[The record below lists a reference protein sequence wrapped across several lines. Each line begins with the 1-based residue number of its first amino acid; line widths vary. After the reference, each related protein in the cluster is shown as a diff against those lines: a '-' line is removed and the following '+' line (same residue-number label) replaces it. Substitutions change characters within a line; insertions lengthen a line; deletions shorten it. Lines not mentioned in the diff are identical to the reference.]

1 MPAAAMLRL
10 LSAGSYQ
17 VPALRPEEEE
27 LDDGLHRVNLIIT
40 AFRFASLHL
49 LIFVTNSFLYL
60 SGCSG
65 IYQERVRKEARS
77 FPEPRQDFFLRPK
90 FRVKHEV
97 LSSLHTLIVQ
107 GTLDSRKQL
116 FEELLWEHRDLSEAF
131 SALERTLGK
140 CQG

>member
-27 LDDGLHRVNLIIT
+27 PDGGLHRVNLIIT

-65 IYQERVRKEARS
+65 TYQERVRKEAGS
-77 FPEPRQDFFLRPK
+77 FRGCRQD
-90 FRVKHEV
+90 
-97 LSSLHTLIVQ
+97 LSSSSSKS
-107 GTLDSRKQL
+107 GTIWCRQISS
-116 FEELLWEHRDLSEAF
+116 LLSGRQH
-131 SALERTLGK
+131 K
-140 CQG
+140 CGARGP